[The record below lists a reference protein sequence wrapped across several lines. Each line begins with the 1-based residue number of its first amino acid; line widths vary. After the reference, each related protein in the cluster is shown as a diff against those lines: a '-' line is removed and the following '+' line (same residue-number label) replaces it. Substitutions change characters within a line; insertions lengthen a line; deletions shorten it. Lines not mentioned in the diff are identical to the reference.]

1 MRSNA
6 GMGNR
11 QRNVDLRL
19 AQVSALINLA
29 WLGLTFNTRRRLWK
43 RNVSFIGV
51 HAENLRHLGREGS
64 ANIFI
69 GLVLVPDIFL

>member
-19 AQVSALINLA
+19 AQAPFLINLA

-43 RNVSFIGV
+43 RNVSFIGI
-51 HAENLRHLGREGS
+51 HEENLRHLAREGS